1 MLTVDLAPDEII
13 TAVRFAPVRAAAYAK
28 LYQRLAVRD
37 RRRSG
42 RARRQR
48 RRDSLGAYRSH
59 RRRLARRPSDHRRS
73 GARRTRADAARLA
86 GSDLED
92 VNEDIHASEAYRRAM
107 IPVFTRRALD
117 GALVRLTA
125 QS

>member
-1 MLTVDLAPDEII
+1 MCSPSTWPPTKSSRPSGSPRCALPPTPSCTSASRFAIVGVAAALDVSDGVIRSARIGLTGAVSH
-13 TAVRFAPVRAAAYAK
+13 AVRLTTVEAA
-28 LYQRLAVRD
+28 
-37 RRRSG
+37 
-42 RARRQR
+42 
-48 RRDSLGAYRSH
+48 
-59 RRRLARRPSDHRRS
+59 
-73 GARRTRADAARLA
+73 LA